1 MHSTL
6 GAADQREQYCDGSS
20 TAARASSGK
29 PSSLGVVSGA
39 IAGMVAITPAAG
51 FVTPLVAALI
61 GAVAGVLCYYMMLVR
76 ISWKLDES
84 LDAWAI
90 HGMGGLWGTL
100 ATGIFAAAAIGGF
113 AGLLEGDTSQ
123 FLVNAVAV
131 LAVALHFKPFE
142 IKTLGGGKRFPEVPV
157 YALGDK
163 VIARDC
169 DGAFDQVFDR

>member
-1 MHSTL
+1 MF
-6 GAADQREQYCDGSS
+6 
-20 TAARASSGK
+20 ASWSRGK

-123 FLVNAVAV
+123 FLVNAVAACAA
-131 LAVALHFKPFE
+131 LIYAFVATWIIGTAIERTIGLRVSEDEEYVGLDICQHGE
-142 IKTLGGGKRFPEVPV
+142 R
-157 YALGDK
+157 A
-163 VIARDC
+163 
-169 DGAFDQVFDR
+169 